1 MSQIVWSVHP
11 PKSQKQLPATG
22 TSRKN
27 NSQINN
33 TGNQTPSN
41 PRPYNQFVQY
51 GSPSQPRQQFLKES
65 QHQQESRMQTD
76 SQLPAHGEF
85 QAPLPDTNK
94 LLSELQE
101 LKEERESFF

>member
-1 MSQIVWSVHP
+1 MSQIIWSVHP
-11 PKSQKQLPATG
+11 DPSKSQKQ
-22 TSRKN
+22 
-27 NSQINN
+27 
-33 TGNQTPSN
+33 
-41 PRPYNQFVQY
+41 YNQFVQY

-101 LKEERESFF
+101 LKEKRESFFQCIEELNTEID

>member
-11 PKSQKQLPATG
+11 DPSKSQKQ
-22 TSRKN
+22 
-27 NSQINN
+27 
-33 TGNQTPSN
+33 
-41 PRPYNQFVQY
+41 YNQFVQY
-51 GSPSQPRQQFLKES
+51 GSPSQPQQQFLKEL

-76 SQLPAHGEF
+76 SQPPAYGEF

-101 LKEERESFF
+101 LKEERENFF